1 MDYSQLWVVTI
12 SSSISYD
19 PAMPALSKR
28 LRLEINKISIEDGLE
43 FYPGSGWFL
52 LRQTRNLSSFFVANG
67 QKNITFAS
75 KRTVDCRLLNSLLAF
90 VFFRKEFMTSQR
102 NVCLAR
108 RTNVPQA
115 EPRGLGCVSTV
126 AWLQSTT
133 WKMPRDGF
141 HLRDA
146 TWLRLT
152 SPYNRKRNIG
162 WKWSEKTAHE
172 DKNAPRPPENYQW
185 LSQVLRLLPKIF
197 KCCRKSPPNIT
208 RI

>member
-1 MDYSQLWVVTI
+1 
-12 SSSISYD
+12 
-19 PAMPALSKR
+19 MPALSKR

-43 FYPGSGWFL
+43 FYPGSIWFL
-52 LRQTRNLSSFFVANG
+52 LRQTRNLPRSFFVANG

-90 VFFRKEFMTSQR
+90 VFFRKEFMTKQR
-102 NVCLAR
+102 NVCLQLGGQMSPKQ
-108 RTNVPQA
+108 NHVLDIP
-115 EPRGLGCVSTV
+115 GLGCVSTV

-152 SPYNRKRNIG
+152 SPYNSKRKIG
-162 WKWSEKTAHE
+162 WKRSEKAAHE

-185 LSQVLRLLPKIF
+185 LSQVLRLLPKIS
-197 KCCRKSPPNIT
+197 KEIWGLSNVAENHP

>member
-115 EPRGLGCVSTV
+115 EPRFRYPWSGMCVNCRVTSV
-126 AWLQSTT
+126 YHV
-133 WKMPRDGF
+133 KN
-141 HLRDA
+141 A
-146 TWLRLT
+146 TW
-152 SPYNRKRNIG
+152 
-162 WKWSEKTAHE
+162 
-172 DKNAPRPPENYQW
+172 
-185 LSQVLRLLPKIF
+185 
-197 KCCRKSPPNIT
+197 
-208 RI
+208 RIPLERCNVT